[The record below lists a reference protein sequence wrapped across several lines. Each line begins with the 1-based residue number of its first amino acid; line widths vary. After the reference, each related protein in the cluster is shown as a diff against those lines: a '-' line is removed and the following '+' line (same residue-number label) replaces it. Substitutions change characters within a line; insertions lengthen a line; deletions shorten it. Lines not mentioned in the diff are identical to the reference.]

1 MSATTE
7 HGLADRIVAT
17 IGVIGTIALAYVYVL
32 MPMLVVPSPFVYG
45 FVAAWLVMVVASLA
59 WWRRHPWR
67 TFAIPF
73 VGLVAGLAA
82 IQLGTSLLGWA
93 P

>member
-1 MSATTE
+1 MSAMTE
-7 HGLADRIVAT
+7 HRVVDRVLATV
-17 IGVIGTIALAYVYVL
+17 GVVGTIALAYVYVL

-45 FVAAWLVMVVASLA
+45 FVAAWVVMVVASLA
-59 WWRRHPWR
+59 WWRRHPYR
-67 TFAIPF
+67 VFAIPF

-82 IQLGTSLLGWA
+82 IQVGSSLLGWA